1 MNKTNSKKF
10 TAAQIDQLN
19 ALAAMKDED
28 IDFSDIP
35 EQLDWSGAERGK
47 FYKTM
52 LNKHVGRKVG

>member
-1 MNKTNSKKF
+1 MNKINSKKF
-10 TAAQIDQLN
+10 TAEQDDQLN

-47 FYKTM
+47 FYKTIAKSP
-52 LNKHVGRKVG
+52 LETK